1 MRACADRF
9 LPRHVLVP
17 AGQTA
22 AHQALEWAPRAASSR
37 ACRVHR
43 AWPLTTR
50 DASAGP
56 AGFAQGVRNTAATSC
71 VPSVSLE
78 AAPSRPPAHPPHSA
92 GLACTLHL
100 APRMQAEGHSAWRL
114 LSQGRRR
121 STHRSPDPTRLPE
134 ATLPARSPS
143 TAWPRPLHLCPPFPG
158 RLQPPTAPR
167 VPARADSPLLVNCT
181 SGGIKA
187 GLACPDE
194 SSQSG
199 V

>member
-100 APRMQAEGHSAWRL
+100 APRMPAEGHSAWWL

-134 ATLPARSPS
+134 AT
-143 TAWPRPLHLCPPFPG
+143 LHLCPPFPG